1 MLQAYEGIPEPSV
14 LLACGNS
21 EPIRLLAIV
30 LEGFGYRPL
39 ECQNEQ
45 AVRQELASNSPC
57 AALVDLSLDAA
68 EAICAL
74 VVEDAGLPLVV
85 LLADHTDDPDAH
97 SLRLGALGWERLDA
111 PAERILERLRDLI
124 TERAGD

>member
-39 ECQNEQ
+39 ECHDEQ
-45 AVRQELASNSPC
+45 TARQELAANSPC
-57 AALVDLSLDAA
+57 AALVDMSLDAA
-68 EAICAL
+68 EAICEL

-85 LLADHTDDPDAH
+85 LLGDAEDDPEDH
-97 SLRLGALGWERLDA
+97 SQRLGALGWEHLDA
-111 PAERILERLRDLI
+111 PAERILGRLRDLI
-124 TERAGD
+124 SQRAEA

>member
-39 ECQNEQ
+39 ECRSEQ
-45 AVRQELASNSPC
+45 TARQELASNSPC

-74 VVEDAGLPLVV
+74 VVDDAGLPLVV
-85 LLADHTDDPDAH
+85 LLDDALEDPDAH
-97 SLRLGALGWERLDA
+97 SQRLGALGWERLDA
-111 PAERILERLRDLI
+111 PAERILGRLRELI
-124 TERAGD
+124 SEQAD